1 MTSKKWLNEFIYGKY
16 RDASDEDDDM
26 NDDEEIV
33 DEDDANNSTY
43 SDEDEV
49 EEETSSSSSSLSQKS
64 KDDGFEK
71 IGSKPRRRR
80 RQNRRRCET
89 NTQDD
94 CFVIA
99 INPSQ
104 KYFLLFDDLRSL
116 LNNNTTNL
124 ERSLGLDRAA
134 QETDKFSAETERA
147 LMQSLA
153 NWLDKITEGL
163 CPNKHAIREWPVF
176 N

>member
-1 MTSKKWLNEFIYGKY
+1 MSSKKWLNEFIYGKY

-116 LNNNTTNL
+116 LNNNTTNM

-134 QETDKFSAETERA
+134 QETFSAETERA